1 MFSTQAHPNHEQ
13 ILNNKIEMYD
23 EMTLVVGKDM
33 NVGNFSK
40 VPNIIYFFQNNFK
53 PVLKFHL
60 ENLKKSGFENT
71 K

>member
-1 MFSTQAHPNHEQ
+1 
-13 ILNNKIEMYD
+13 MYD